1 MNPAVEPRIDSAVE
15 PRIGPRPNPHT
26 ALRWRSVWW
35 HTLSRAQQTAI
46 HLRVPIRGARGLAA
60 SRELHEAVT
69 PMTTGTETVPDIDD
83 LRREIDRLDAEIL
96 AAVKRRTEV
105 SKLIGQARMASG
117 GTRLVHSREMKVIE
131 RYSELGPDGKDL
143 AMLLL
148 RLGRGRLGH

>member
-1 MNPAVEPRIDSAVE
+1 MVREPEE
-15 PRIGPRPNPHT
+15 PTQQENGEGPM
-26 ALRWRSVWW
+26 S
-35 HTLSRAQQTAI
+35 I
-46 HLRVPIRGARGLAA
+46 
-60 SRELHEAVT
+60 EAESL
-69 PMTTGTETVPDIDD
+69 PQIDD
-83 LRREIDRLDAEIL
+83 LRREIDRLDGEIL

-105 SKLIGQARMASG
+105 SQEIGRARMASG

>member
-1 MNPAVEPRIDSAVE
+1 MTI
-15 PRIGPRPNPHT
+15 
-26 ALRWRSVWW
+26 
-35 HTLSRAQQTAI
+35 Q
-46 HLRVPIRGARGLAA
+46 PI
-60 SRELHEAVT
+60 EA
-69 PMTTGTETVPDIDD
+69 EQLPDIDD
-83 LRREIDRLDAEIL
+83 LRQEIDQLDATIL
-96 AAVKRRTEV
+96 EAVKRRTEV